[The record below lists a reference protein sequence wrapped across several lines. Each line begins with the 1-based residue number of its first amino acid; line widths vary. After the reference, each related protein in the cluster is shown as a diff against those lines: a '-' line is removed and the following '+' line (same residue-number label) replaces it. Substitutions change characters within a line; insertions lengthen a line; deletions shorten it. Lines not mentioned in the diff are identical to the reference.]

1 MRDTYNTYKSIAF
14 SETVTKAHSMLS
26 GNTLQVFVMDVNSF
40 KMLQTKTFST
50 VSLE

>member
-1 MRDTYNTYKSIAF
+1 MHDTYNTYKSIAF
-14 SETVTKAHSMLS
+14 SETITKAHNVLS
-26 GNTLQVFVMDVNSF
+26 GNTLQVFVMDLNNF